1 MLKDMLD
8 DLVSEGRKVLI
19 FSQFVQ
25 SLNIIKEEI
34 EQRKLP
40 FSYIDGSTKN
50 RGAEIDKFQNNP
62 DINIFLLSLKAGG
75 VGINLTSA
83 DCVILFDPWWNPAL
97 EAQAVDR
104 AHRIG
109 QTKKVTAFRMIVKDT
124 IEEKI
129 LALQDKKRTLVNDLI
144 TEEAS
149 FFKSLT
155 GDDIMDLFS

>member
-1 MLKDMLD
+1 
-8 DLVSEGRKVLI
+8 VLI